1 MAVQNLFS
9 AVCLLYHLL
18 GEHIRM
24 EQMLYT
30 IEELGD
36 ATGITPRTIR
46 YYTTEGILPPPESR
60 GRYALYANEHL
71 HRLQLIVRLKSAFL
85 PLHAIKEQMEGLS
98 YEEVYFLLNDGA
110 SVPQEGG
117 AETTPPVAL
126 PEVDPN
132 DSSNRAFLARV
143 LANRRTLNA
152 RRVSPITTSLA
163 APSDIPEEDK
173 VRLKPKD
180 NLPGDEWRRIALMPG
195 VELHVQTPI
204 NPNVQVF
211 IRKAKNAARRY
222 GG

>member
-1 MAVQNLFS
+1 
-9 AVCLLYHLL
+9 
-18 GEHIRM
+18 M

-85 PLHAIKEQMEGLS
+85 PLHAIKEQMEGLT
-98 YEEVYFLLNDGA
+98 YDEVAYLLNAATPASQDG
-110 SVPQEGG
+110 E
-117 AETTPPVAL
+117 AETAIPTNL
-126 PEVDPN
+126 ETIDPN
-132 DSSNRAFLARV
+132 EASNRAFLARV
-143 LANRRTLNA
+143 LVNRRTLNA
-152 RRVSPITTSLA
+152 RRVTPL
-163 APSDIPEEDK
+163 APSTPVVPSEMSDGDK
-173 VRLKPKD
+173 VRLKSKD
-180 NLPGDEWRRIALMPG
+180 NQQGEEWRRISLMPG

>member
-1 MAVQNLFS
+1 
-9 AVCLLYHLL
+9 
-18 GEHIRM
+18 M

-98 YEEVYFLLNDGA
+98 YEEVYYLLAAGEPVSQDGD
-110 SVPQEGG
+110 

-126 PEVDPN
+126 PELDAN
-132 DSSNRAFLARV
+132 ESSNRAFLARV

-152 RRVSPITTSLA
+152 RRISPLQTAKAVPAELS
-163 APSDIPEEDK
+163 EEDK
-173 VRLKPKD
+173 SRLKPKD
-180 NLPGDEWRRIALMPG
+180 NQPGDEWRRIVLMPG
-195 VELHVQTPI
+195 VELNVQTPVS
-204 NPNVQVF
+204 PNVLVF

>member
-1 MAVQNLFS
+1 
-9 AVCLLYHLL
+9 
-18 GEHIRM
+18 M

-71 HRLQLIVRLKSAFL
+71 HRLQLIVRLKNAFL
-85 PLHAIKEQMEGLS
+85 PLHAIKEQMEGLT
-98 YEEVYFLLNDGA
+98 YEEVYYLLNDGRSA
-110 SVPQEGG
+110 SQDGE
-117 AETTPPVAL
+117 AETDAPAAKA
-126 PEVDPN
+126 EVDPN

-152 RRVSPITTSLA
+152 RRPLVA
-163 APSDIPEEDK
+163 APVAPAELSEEDK
-173 VRLKPKD
+173 GRLKPSKD
-180 NLPGDEWRRIALMPG
+180 SLPGDEWRRIALMPG
-195 VELHVQTPI
+195 VELNVQTPI
-204 NPNVQVF
+204 SANVQVF